1 MLALWLT
8 AMCMHVDH
16 GLTRTRLRAGVVRSL
31 GAGALAVMMVLTL
44 AAVDSSSAHAD
55 ADPASDVLLAQN
67 AFYPYQ
73 LPNDPPL
80 EAATNKVLDSAARAG
95 LPLKVAVIGSRL
107 DLGAV
112 PNLFG
117 HPQQYAQFLDKEIS
131 YNNRPPLLVVM
142 PAGFGVVAAGSP
154 NALAGLKIDTQHGPY
169 GLVRTAILAV
179 TVLVHST
186 GRTIATPSIP
196 SSSSAGGGPPTILLF
211 ALSVTVL
218 VLGAF
223 VLRRREGSRHR
234 HSPPSVSHDRSRS
247 EHPVRPPPAIAA
259 RRRAADRARRQ
270 RRRRALAACS
280 LLALMVI
287 VAAAVDLAS
296 AHHHTARRATAPAN
310 AVEISGAL
318 HRGADGQ
325 LVFSPTQQLQLD
337 DRILAYTSYVSLG
350 SPRRREVALT
360 FDDGP
365 SPWTPKILAVLRR
378 EHAVATFFEIGRNV
392 LAYPRYTAEL
402 ARAGMI
408 VGDHTETHPPLAELS
423 AAGQAEEIYNAAA
436 AIRNAGAP
444 APLLF
449 RPPYGS
455 FNKETLALLRRRHM
469 VMVLWSADTSDYL
482 QPGVAKIRYTAIS
495 GARPGAIIL
504 FHDGGGQRSQTLA
517 ALPRIIRRLRARGFR
532 LVTIWQL
539 LHDDPPPA
547 GQAPPR
553 NLSGG

>member
-8 AMCMHVDH
+8 AICMHVDH
-16 GLTRTRLRAGVVRSL
+16 MLTRTRLRAGVVRLL
-31 GAGALAVMMVLTL
+31 GAGALAVMMILAL
-44 AAVDSSSAHAD
+44 AAICSSSAHAD

-131 YNNRPPLLVVM
+131 NNNKPPLLVVM

-154 NALAGLKIDTQHGPY
+154 NALTGLKVDTQHGPY
-169 GLVRTAILAV
+169 GLVRTAIFAV
-179 TVLVHST
+179 VALVHST

-196 SSSSAGGGPPTILLF
+196 SSSPAGGGPPTILLF
-211 ALSVTVL
+211 ALPVTLL

-223 VLRRREGSRHR
+223 VLRRRERSRHR
-234 HSPPSVSHDRSRS
+234 QSRPSVSHHPSGS
-247 EHPVRPPPAIAA
+247 EHPVRAPPAIAA
-259 RRRAADRARRQ
+259 RRRASDRARRQ
-270 RRRRALAACS
+270 RRRRTLAACG
-280 LLALMVI
+280 LLALVLI
-287 VAAAVDLAS
+287 VAVAVDRAS
-296 AHHHTARRATAPAN
+296 AHHHATRRAPAH
-310 AVEISGAL
+310 AVEVSGAQ
-318 HRGADGQ
+318 HREADGQ
-325 LVFSPTQQLQLD
+325 LVFSPAQQLRLN

-350 SPRRREVALT
+350 SPRRPEVALT

-378 EHAVATFFEIGRNV
+378 EHALATFFEIGRNV
-392 LAYPRYTAEL
+392 RTYPRYTAEL

-408 VGDHTETHPPLAELS
+408 VGDHTETHPPLAQLS
-423 AAGQAEEIYNAAA
+423 AAGQAQEIYNAAA
-436 AIRNAGAP
+436 EIRNAGAP

-455 FNKETLALLRRRHM
+455 FNKQTLGLLRRRHM
-469 VMVLWSADTSDYL
+469 MMVLWSTDTSDYL

-504 FHDGGGQRSQTLA
+504 FHDGGGPRSQTLA
-517 ALPRIIRRLRARGFR
+517 SLPRIIRRLRARGFR